1 MEILPTRRVASVA
14 SCAARPS
21 RAFTLI
27 EVLVVVAIIAL
38 LLAVL
43 LPSLTKAREQSR
55 RAVCASQI
63 KQFVNGMVM
72 YGSDS
77 KESLPGPIH
86 PALELETFLK
96 VASYD
101 YEEWHLPFLIRKYFS
116 ERSRNGKGTDT
127 VAKCPTALAVSKN
140 KLVNTYGKAEFA
152 RPFSYALNNWRRSTT
167 VAYGTDPPWYFG
179 FPDNYW
185 ENTQPPFKPLATV
198 DKYAI
203 PKKANVVKQPG
214 REWAIGDAFEYTT
227 ETMPQVPAGSTR
239 RPGQWQAGTYQY
251 KFAVDDNLIPNKP
264 YHDGGI
270 NLAMF
275 DGHVEYQKN
284 FVGTLNPQP

>member
-1 MEILPTRRVASVA
+1 MKTV
-14 SCAARPS
+14 PS
-21 RAFTLI
+21 RRAESAVSRRPRAAKAFTLI

-55 RAVCASQI
+55 RAVCASQM

-77 KESLPGPIH
+77 KDSLPGPIH
-86 PALELETFLK
+86 PAMELETFLK

-101 YEEWHLPFLIRKYFS
+101 YEEWHLPFLIRKYFTEKS
-116 ERSRNGKGTDT
+116 RSGKGTDT
-127 VAKCPTALAVSKN
+127 VAKCPTAFAISKN
-140 KLVNTYGKAEFA
+140 KLVNTYGKTEFA
-152 RPFSYALNNWRRSTT
+152 RPFSYALNNWRRLGS
-167 VAYGTDPPWYFG
+167 VAYGTNPPWYFG

-185 ENTQPPFKPLATV
+185 ENTKAPFTPLAAI
-198 DKYAI
+198 DKNAI
-203 PKKANVVKQPG
+203 PKKVQVIKQPG
-214 REWAIGDAFEYTT
+214 REWAIGDAFKYAES
-227 ETMPQVPAGSTR
+227 PAIPVGSTR
-239 RPGQWQAGTYQY
+239 KPGQWQIGTYQY
-251 KFAVDDNLIPNKP
+251 QFALDDNLIPNKP

-275 DGHVEYQKN
+275 DGHVEYQRN
-284 FVGTLNPQP
+284 WGGTLNPQP